1 MKCDLEAQNE
11 KSEIRDFYGL
21 ENGVVAR
28 FFGGIKKAPV
38 FWGILSVQN
47 GKSEILDF
55 YKWYKWR
62 CGVFFSLSIKKA
74 SDNDLRRLGEILHTG
89 FLSEIRDF
97 HRAFKSSSRFTAY
110 VPTLATTTPAATLAR

>member
-1 MKCDLEAQNE
+1 LEAQNE
-11 KSEIRDFYGL
+11 KSEIRDFYMS

-47 GKSEILDF
+47 GKSEIRDF

-62 CGVFFSLSIKKA
+62 CGVFFSLSIK
-74 SDNDLRRLGEILHTG
+74 NPRIM
-89 FLSEIRDF
+89 I
-97 HRAFKSSSRFTAY
+97 
-110 VPTLATTTPAATLAR
+110 